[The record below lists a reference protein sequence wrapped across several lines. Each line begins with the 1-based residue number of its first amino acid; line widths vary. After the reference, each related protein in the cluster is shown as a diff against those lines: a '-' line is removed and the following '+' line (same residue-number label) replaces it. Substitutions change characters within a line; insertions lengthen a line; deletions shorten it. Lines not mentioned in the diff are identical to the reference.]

1 MKVEEIPWY
10 DFVNFG
16 FAGAMLLVFVYA
28 LSVYFYDS
36 KAIYLYYAIYIFTVG
51 LYLFSRSTLIYVNI
65 IQDIEFFF
73 PRITKLLTHTFQY
86 VAHFAALQFG
96 ILFLNAKKDYPK
108 FYRAAYY
115 TRILFLVAIALSLI
129 NIITYNNSQFYYWLI
144 NIERLI
150 GTVMAIYFQVTV
162 LKNSKNKLA
171 VFYVIGSIVF
181 LIGAIISVFALNVVY
196 MRIGTLIEIII
207 FTLGLA
213 YRSKIIQDERNLF
226 RERMMS
232 ETYEKEKLLEQ
243 YNEDLKKQVLQRS
256 EALLK
261 EQQTVEEEKQKVMRL
276 SLEKEVDQ
284 MKMKALRAQMKP
296 HFLFNALNA
305 IRAMIIKENP
315 HQAYDYLTDFS
326 RLVRYILESSEHNY
340 VSLAEELKMIDIY
353 VRIEQMRGS
362 ENFVFEKNIDSDINL
377 SQVEIPPLIFQPF
390 LENSIVHAFDQSTP
404 EQLLELNINQVEDQ
418 LKVVVID
425 NGKGRSMEKTAVIHE
440 GKNKSMAT
448 DLTRQ
453 RLELLNFQKSSL
465 QIIDLKDDYDKPSGT
480 QVILNLPIIINGKK
494 IKSTI
499 S

>member
-1 MKVEEIPWY
+1 MKFENIPWF
-10 DFVNFG
+10 DFINIG

-28 LSVYFYDS
+28 FCVYIYDS

-51 LYLFSRSTLIYVNI
+51 LYLFSRSTLIYENI
-65 IQDIEFFF
+65 IHDVEFYF

-86 VAHFAALQFG
+86 TAHFAALQFG
-96 ILFLNAKKDYPK
+96 ILFLNAKKDYPR

-115 TRILFLVAIALSLI
+115 TRILFLVAIALSVI

-171 VFYVIGSIVF
+171 VFYVVGSIVF

-232 ETYEKEKLLEQ
+232 EIHEKEKLLKQ
-243 YNEDLKKQVLQRS
+243 YNEDLKKQVLERS

-305 IRAMIIKENP
+305 IRAMIIRENP

-326 RLVRYILESSEHNY
+326 RLVRYILESSEYNF
-340 VSLAEELKMIDIY
+340 VLLADELKMIEIY
-353 VRIEQMRGS
+353 IRIEQMRAS
-362 ENFVFEKNIDSDINL
+362 EKFAFEKSIDSDINI

-390 LENSIVHAFDQSTP
+390 LENSIVHAFDQSKP
-404 EQLLELNINQVEDQ
+404 NQLLELSINQADDH
-418 LKVVVID
+418 LTIAITD
-425 NGKGRSMEKTAVIHE
+425 NGKGRSPDSANVKLE

-448 DLTRQ
+448 ELTRK
-453 RLELLNFQKSSL
+453 RLELLNVQESSL
-465 QIIDLKDDYDKPSGT
+465 QIIDLKDEDGKPSGT
-480 QVILNLPIIINGKK
+480 QVILNLPIIINGKE
-494 IKSTI
+494 IKSTF